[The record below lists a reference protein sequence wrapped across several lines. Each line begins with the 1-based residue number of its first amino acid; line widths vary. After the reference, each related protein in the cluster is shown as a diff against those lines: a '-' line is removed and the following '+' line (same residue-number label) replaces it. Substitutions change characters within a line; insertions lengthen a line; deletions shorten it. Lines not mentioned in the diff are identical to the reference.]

1 MRLGLG
7 FVVDLIPLNV
17 SADFDSN
24 FERVDEFA
32 DTNAAPN
39 PLNPMNQNAV
49 LGPNLSRCAQVRAA
63 CCVRAG
69 VVVSV
74 LVLLAIVTSSST
86 VFAATIWTGPM
97 LSFTYAGGG
106 NPALEANQDRITES
120 VWITR
125 GENSGIFNAN
135 SEDFFVSNSPEGTAW
150 AWNLAG
156 FNTGL
161 EISAV
166 NYENLTF
173 NPWVVAN
180 GGRGGGPPSTVGT
193 PGVLHLIEDDIYVDI
208 IFTNW
213 GGSDSG
219 GAFSYNRATVPE
231 PGSALLLALGLCGLG
246 TARRIVRLRSSID
259 VHQFAFAAP

>member
-1 MRLGLG
+1 
-7 FVVDLIPLNV
+7 
-17 SADFDSN
+17 
-24 FERVDEFA
+24 
-32 DTNAAPN
+32 
-39 PLNPMNQNAV
+39 
-49 LGPNLSRCAQVRAA
+49 
-63 CCVRAG
+63 
-69 VVVSV
+69 
-74 LVLLAIVTSSST
+74 
-86 VFAATIWTGPM
+86 M

-120 VWITR
+120 VWIAR
-125 GENSGIFNAN
+125 GEYSGIFNAN

-150 AWNLAG
+150 AWDLAG
-156 FNTGL
+156 FNSGL

-166 NYENLTF
+166 NHENLTF

-193 PGVLHLIEDDIYVDI
+193 PGVLHLIEDDVYVDI

-246 TARRIVRLRSSID
+246 TARRSPRRQRRASID
-259 VHQFAFAAP
+259 VHQFAFAAL